1 MSNSQ
6 LSPVDIATIISC
18 YVGITVIAGGV
29 AWKLFKSAVKT
40 VVESNRADMAAPILE
55 LTHNGGS
62 SLIDVVKL
70 QILPTVLELR
80 ENQKNI
86 SYRLARLEGRF
97 DQHLEDDVNW

>member
-18 YVGITVIAGGV
+18 YTGVTVIAGGI
-29 AWKLFKSAVKT
+29 AWKLFKGAVKT
-40 VVESNRADMAAPILE
+40 VVEANKAEMEAPISE
-55 LTHNGGS
+55 LKHNGGS
-62 SLIDVVKL
+62 SLLDIVKL
-70 QILPTVLELR
+70 QIAPTVQELR

-97 DQHLEDDVNW
+97 DQHLEDDTNW